1 MIYVFQ
7 VLAGLEHFPEDAI
20 DSIRESLQVIFPGY
34 LHFFLPADNLCN
46 EFGPR
51 SGLTNVKPYLP

>member
-20 DSIRESLQVIFPGY
+20 DSIRESLQVPLIFG
-34 LHFFLPADNLCN
+34 LIHFSLI
-46 EFGPR
+46 
-51 SGLTNVKPYLP
+51 KQ